1 MKKKYTKPACEMI
14 VMEVSNY
21 VLGWST
27 EEDQDNATA
36 KQYNME
42 YSDDT
47 DSELQSYNPWTT
59 D

>member
-1 MKKKYTKPACEMI
+1 MI

-59 D
+59 ISRPDITF